1 MLYEPDRVDGL
12 VRSVLSVTFD
22 RLYTKTF
29 GQFINPEGIFNVSS
43 WLRAFVTILAA
54 AMASAIVRDHT
65 EGYDRTD
72 VKITLILLCLVL
84 ALDYILPILM
94 IGELDIRKV
103 SWPDQVAQYNLIGYI
118 VRNKKHRKLR
128 RLATLL
134 VCKDYIDQLWC
145 MKPSKS
151 SSDITKVVHGYIA
164 KGWTEHH
171 IKDMATY
178 RAFND
183 NRGQWTLEQE
193 GCNRSF
199 DWGLR
204 RAFDESVLL
213 WHLATDFCFLHMD
226 PSPAHTAAYEAARR
240 SKEISN
246 YMVYL
251 LFVNPEML
259 MTGARRSLFRAMYKQ
274 LKGIPLYNDEPAPQ
288 GEKKLAQNIIDR
300 LLGTEGSDMDR
311 MVHDAW
317 AIANE
322 LLTSL
327 QWDEEKLWRV
337 VQGVWVEMLC
347 FSAGRCRGYL
357 HAKSLGKG
365 GEFLSYVWL
374 LLFYMGMET
383 VAEKTQRSQLQE
395 ETDEGGLVVDP
406 RYIV

>member
-1 MLYEPDRVDGL
+1 MFVAGILKCVLKPWQLKRASINSLVDSSAGLEKIRNVSSLDEYIQAATENFREGHGGQQSGPDQPQDNSVWKWWEPNDLFVDLPFPYSARLFCLKAMLYEPDRVDGL

-183 NRGQWTLEQE
+183 NRGQWTLNRE
-193 GCNRSF
+193 GCGDNLGWSLERP
-199 DWGLR
+199 
-204 RAFDESVLL
+204 FDESVLL
-213 WHLATDFCFLHMD
+213 WHLATD
-226 PSPAHTAAYEAARR
+226 
-240 SKEISN
+240 I
-246 YMVYL
+246 
-251 LFVNPEML
+251 
-259 MTGARRSLFRAMYKQ
+259 
-274 LKGIPLYNDEPAPQ
+274 
-288 GEKKLAQNIIDR
+288 
-300 LLGTEGSDMDR
+300 
-311 MVHDAW
+311 
-317 AIANE
+317 
-322 LLTSL
+322 
-327 QWDEEKLWRV
+327 
-337 VQGVWVEMLC
+337 
-347 FSAGRCRGYL
+347 
-357 HAKSLGKG
+357 
-365 GEFLSYVWL
+365 
-374 LLFYMGMET
+374 
-383 VAEKTQRSQLQE
+383 
-395 ETDEGGLVVDP
+395 
-406 RYIV
+406 